1 MSPFKQDSRGFHV
14 PEEEADSASDQSR
27 EASLQ
32 IIDSHP
38 RPYSVPSSDDDS
50 DSDDDG
56 EIIEGSAVTTPEHVA
71 EKQQGSSDLG
81 SDSSDDD
88 ESIDYSRQCAKVS
101 DPTIQKEETLGTSQS
116 NPIDLEGP
124 SKHVA
129 NFLEIDS
136 DDEGPEILPIS
147 QSYLQAVGN
156 VSATGSF
163 ADPTPN
169 YRTTIDSSM
178 STKNYDELP
187 PLANGVANN
196 DVKGQD
202 MTGTGISYP
211 RLRSPKYIS
220 QGSIEDTTDDF
231 DSNDEDDYENDDD
244 FLMERH
250 NYPEQMLTN
259 GAFQRSGLLSFAAPK
274 LRATFNVTSDENI
287 APPPGVSYC
296 GDANGSQ
303 EIAQSCLAPSQRP
316 PSPSDAALAKKADT
330 SDSRPKWS
338 SSNDQ
343 SNVSTVPAVEN
354 TRKQQDTPQPKL
366 FQERLNNSMSAEPAW
381 QYTFDDPE
389 SELIGYEDGPFAS
402 KSKVNLSPLCL
413 PHLSQQPWRPC
424 TVPSPVQPQGHS
436 VGGSQSFKMP
446 AVGGSKLRSS
456 TTMPEIT
463 NDLSDGL
470 PGDCGDLK
478 ALHKINQ
485 VQSSKVNISDLVNS
499 YADIARNLKRKADD
513 ISTDS
518 EIQEA
523 VSTQSQASLLD
534 DTKIQD
540 VRLADAQARDVPDL
554 EVSFSQE
561 SFVTSIPDVGLPS
574 AITQT
579 SDFDQPTRKK
589 MRTSG
594 PSIGGFGKFASGIC
608 VGVAGA
614 LAAFLATI
622 PLSVREEALREFQNA
637 A

>member
-1 MSPFKQDSRGFHV
+1 M
-14 PEEEADSASDQSR
+14 
-27 EASLQ
+27 Q

-38 RPYSVPSSDDDS
+38 RLYSVPSSDDDT

-56 EIIEGSAVTTPEHVA
+56 EINVGSAVTTTEHVA
-71 EKQQGSSDLG
+71 EKQQSSSDLG

-88 ESIDYSRQCAKVS
+88 ESIDYSKQCTKVPNS
-101 DPTIQKEETLGTSQS
+101 TIQKEEKLGTSQS

-124 SKHVA
+124 SKRVA
-129 NFLEIDS
+129 NFLEIES
-136 DDEGPEILPIS
+136 DDEGPEVLPIS

-156 VSATGSF
+156 VPAIGSL

-169 YRTTIDSSM
+169 YRTTTDSSIP
-178 STKNYDELP
+178 TKNYDELP
-187 PLANGVANN
+187 PLTNGIANN

-202 MTGTGISYP
+202 MLGTGISYP
-211 RLRSPKYIS
+211 RLRSPKYIP

-231 DSNDEDDYENDDD
+231 DSNDEDDYPNDDD
-244 FLMERH
+244 FHMERQS
-250 NYPEQMLTN
+250 YPEKMLTS

-274 LRATFNVTSDENI
+274 LRAMSNVTSDENT
-287 APPPGVSYC
+287 APGPGVSYC
-296 GDANGSQ
+296 GDVNGSQ
-303 EIAQSCLAPSQRP
+303 EVAQSCLAPSQRP

-330 SDSRPKWS
+330 SDPRPKWP

-343 SNVSTVPAVEN
+343 SNISTAPAVEN
-354 TRKQQDTPQPKL
+354 TGRRQDTPQPNL
-366 FQERLNNSMSAEPAW
+366 FQESLNKSMSAEPAW

-389 SELIGYEDGPFAS
+389 SELIRYEDGPFAS
-402 KSKVNLSPLCL
+402 QSRVNISPLCL

-424 TVPSPVQPQGHS
+424 TVPSPVQPQNHS
-436 VGGSQSFKMP
+436 ACGSQSFKMP
-446 AVGGSKLRSS
+446 AVGGSNLGSS
-456 TTMPEIT
+456 TIMPETT

-470 PGDCGDLK
+470 PEDCGDLK

-485 VQSSKVNISDLVNS
+485 VQSSKVNIADLVNS
-499 YADIARNLKRKADD
+499 YADIARNLKRKADI

-518 EIQEA
+518 EVQEA
-523 VSTQSQASLLD
+523 VSTPSQASLSD
-534 DTKIQD
+534 DTRIQD

-554 EVSFSQE
+554 EVSFSQK
-561 SFVTSIPDVGLPS
+561 SFVTSTPDVGLPS

-579 SDFDQPTRKK
+579 SDADQPTRKK

-594 PSIGGFGKFASGIC
+594 SSVGGFGKFASGIC
-608 VGVAGA
+608 VGVAGV